1 MKGILGTKVG
11 MTQVIKAD
19 GEVVPVTVV
28 EAGPCFVTQ
37 IRTLDRDGYRA
48 VQLGYGTAKPKHL
61 TKGQTG
67 HLRKAGVADLRYL
80 GEVRM
85 REDETYEVGQK
96 ILVDIFAPGELVDI
110 EGRSKGRGFAGVVKR
125 YGFGGGPRT
134 HGQSDRTRAPGS
146 IGACAAPGKV
156 WKGKRMPGQMG
167 NKQVT
172 VQNVEVVLV
181 DPERNLLAV
190 RGSVPGP
197 NGSLVMI
204 KASRKQRVLKGGN

>member
-1 MKGILGTKVG
+1 VKGILGTKVG

-28 EAGPCFVTQ
+28 EAGPCYVTQ
-37 IRTLDRDGYRA
+37 IRTPEQDGYRA
-48 VQLGYGTAKPKHL
+48 VQLGYGAAKPKHL
-61 TKGQTG
+61 TKGQLG
-67 HLRKAGVADLRYL
+67 HLRKAGVADVRYL
-80 GEVRM
+80 GEVRT

-172 VQNVEVVLV
+172 VQNLEVVLV

>member
-28 EAGPCFVTQ
+28 EAGPCYVTQ
-37 IRTLDRDGYRA
+37 IRTPEQDGYRA
-48 VQLGYGTAKPKHL
+48 VQLGYGAAKPKHL
-61 TKGQTG
+61 TKGQLG
-67 HLRKAGVADLRYL
+67 HLRKAGVADVRYL
-80 GEVRM
+80 GEVRT

-172 VQNVEVVLV
+172 VQNLEVVLV